1 MSDPLAALE
10 ELAAEWE
17 REGQIMARRLIAA
30 PELRVAIAKTRE
42 ALGDVEVSDEWG
54 SVLPDAFEPDVFY
67 ASLADAAADCA
78 FSPCRIA
85 YRTVTTT
92 KHVTPWTPVEEA

>member
-1 MSDPLAALE
+1 MSDLLAALE
-10 ELAAEWE
+10 ELADDLGAHATDFH
-17 REGQIMARRLIAA
+17 RGTATRLRA
-30 PELRVAIAKTRE
+30 AIAKTRE

-92 KHVTPWTPVEEA
+92 KHVGPWTPVEEA